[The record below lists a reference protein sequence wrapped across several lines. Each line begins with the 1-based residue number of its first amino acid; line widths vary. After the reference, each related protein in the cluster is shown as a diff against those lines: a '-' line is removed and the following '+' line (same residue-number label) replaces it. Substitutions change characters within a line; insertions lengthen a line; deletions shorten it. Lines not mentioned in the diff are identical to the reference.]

1 MKDVLRV
8 IEFNYGGH
16 KHYKSVLKTK
26 MGDSR
31 YEKMSDEDIVAGLIK
46 VLTQRDAFRKKVGK

>member
-16 KHYKSVLKTK
+16 KHSKSILKTPK
-26 MGDSR
+26 GDSR
-31 YEKMSDEDIVAGLIK
+31 YEKMSDEDIIARQVK
-46 VLTQRDAFRKKVGK
+46 VLMRVEAMRKKCCK

>member
-16 KHYKSVLKTK
+16 KHSKSILKTPK
-26 MGDSR
+26 GDSR
-31 YEKMSDEDIVAGLIK
+31 YEKMSDEDIIAQQVK
-46 VLTQRDAFRKKVGK
+46 VLMRVEAMRKKCGK